1 MPTEPSASIGL
12 RAAIIAQSKI
22 FLTGLK
28 AGLSDD
34 QLNSILSDIKE
45 KELQLIKQEGSML
58 DPEMWKLLQN
68 RIAKRKTTN
77 IIEPSD

>member
-1 MPTEPSASIGL
+1 MPTEPAPSTGL

-22 FLTGLK
+22 FLVGLK
-28 AGLSDD
+28 SGLSDD

-77 IIEPSD
+77 ITDPAD